1 MVVDDRMVV
10 AAIQRGDPR
19 GLASAYDVYADRLY
33 AFCASMLRDP
43 DAAADALHDT
53 YVIANQRIGQLRDP
67 DRLRPWLYAIARNE
81 CLRQLRAR
89 RRVTVLDEAGD
100 VRDESVN
107 LDRDLREAELR
118 TLVWQAAEG
127 LNPKERAALELSLRH
142 GLEGRDLA
150 DALGVS
156 VGHMNTLLTRARQQL
171 ERSLSA
177 ILVARTG
184 RSECA
189 ELAEIVAGW
198 DGQLTVLMRKRISRH
213 IDNCATCS
221 ARKRTEVSATALLG
235 AIPLIAAPFG
245 LRRKI
250 LDDIDDMDLVGY
262 RERIA
267 DRAGRF
273 NREGFPVS
281 HDSRP
286 RPAGMW
292 QWGAAAVFLGVAI
305 ILGALLWQDQ
315 QGDKASTANAAPA
328 LPLPSPTPTLDPT
341 TLPPSP
347 SPAPSPSP
355 TASPSQPAST
365 IGTPTANPARPSPRP
380 TSRPPTRPPVT
391 TPTTRPSTKPTP
403 GTLVV
408 APDKLD
414 FGRVDTQLGVT
425 LTATGGQVAE
435 WSASTSVVREVPPPP
450 GIDII
455 IVKPASGGPLVPGA
469 RPLPVTIALNRGNAV
484 EFGVEAG
491 QVKFDFPGGSVV
503 VNVTWQNPSEG

>member
-1 MVVDDRMVV
+1 MVV

-53 YVIANQRIGQLRDP
+53 YIVASQRIGQLRDP

-81 CLRQLRAR
+81 CLRQMRAR

-107 LDRDLREAELR
+107 LERDLREAEMR

-127 LNPKERAALELSLRH
+127 LNPKERSALELSLRH

-184 RSECA
+184 RSDCP
-189 ELAEIVAGW
+189 ELAEIVSGW

-213 IDNCATCS
+213 IDNCSTCS
-221 ARKRTEVSATALLG
+221 ARKRTEVSATALLA

-250 LDDIDDMDLVGY
+250 LDDVDDMDLVGY
-262 RERIA
+262 RERMS

-273 NREGFPVS
+273 NREGFPVA
-281 HDSRP
+281 HDSR
-286 RPAGMW
+286 RPPSGLW
-292 QWGAAAVFLGVAI
+292 QWGAAAV
-305 ILGALLWQDQ
+305 ILGLLLGLGSLLWQNQ
-315 QGDKASTANAAPA
+315 QGTEKASTANAAPVI
-328 LPLPSPTPTLDPT
+328 PLPSPTPSLEPT
-341 TLPPSP
+341 AAPLPS
-347 SPAPSPSP
+347 PSPSP
-355 TASPSQPAST
+355 TPTITPSPPAST
-365 IGTPTANPARPSPRP
+365 IGTPTTNPARPTPRP
-380 TSRPPTRPPVT
+380 SSRPPSKP
-391 TPTTRPSTKPTP
+391 PSTSPKPTEPSPKPVP
-403 GTLVV
+403 G
-408 APDKLD
+408 KLTVDPVSID
-414 FGRVDTQLGVT
+414 FSSEGSQARVT
-425 LTATGGQVAE
+425 LTASGGQVAE
-435 WSASTSVVREVPPPP
+435 WAASASFVTSEPLPP
-450 GIDII
+450 GAVILII
-455 IVKPASGGPLVPGA
+455 KPASGGPLA
-469 RPLPVTIALNRGNAV
+469 DKATDTVTVALVRQVAEN
-484 EFGVEAG
+484 FGVEAG
-491 QVKFDFPGGSVV
+491 TVTFTFPGGSVAV
-503 VNVTWQNPSEG
+503 RVTWLNPPPPG